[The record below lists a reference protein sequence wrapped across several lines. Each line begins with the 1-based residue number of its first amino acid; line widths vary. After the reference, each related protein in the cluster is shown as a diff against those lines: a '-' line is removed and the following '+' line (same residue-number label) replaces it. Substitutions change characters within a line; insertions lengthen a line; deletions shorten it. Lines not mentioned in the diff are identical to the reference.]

1 MKQQEQVIFREV
13 QRSPIWVWI
22 LILGI
27 SMLMWYGFIQQIIL
41 DIPFGDKPAPNG
53 VLIVMWLLFGIAF
66 PVLMLGVLK
75 LIIEVREKVFMSA
88 LFLFIFN
95 ISSTFSKI
103 YIIMNALLTVR

>member
-1 MKQQEQVIFREV
+1 MKQQEHVIFREV

-27 SMLMWYGFIQQIIL
+27 AILMWYGFIQQIIL
-41 DIPFGDKPAPNG
+41 DTPFGDKPAPNG
-53 VLIVMWLLFGIAF
+53 VLVVLWLFFGIVF

-75 LIIEVREKVFMSA
+75 LIIRSVKKVFMFV

-103 YIIMNALLTVR
+103 YITMNALLIVH